1 MPLCIPKYDFLEIH
15 KLMLSDHI
23 RIGCYFEAIN
33 KIIKNDA
40 VVIDFGSG
48 TGILALAAAKAGASK
63 IFAIER
69 SSIAE
74 VSKRIIKSNGFSN
87 KISVIHKNSME
98 IGSIEKADVLVSE
111 WMGVHVLQENMLF
124 DLLDVRDK
132 YLKKG
137 GTLIPNMLSLFIAP
151 INTNSINEREIAK
164 WESPT
169 EGISLKEIGWLSM
182 NDTYICNINA
192 YDLASDGKCVF
203 ILDLHKIQKNQL
215 NKIEM
220 TEEFSFEKPQ
230 RINGICGWFSAQLS
244 DEIVLDTG
252 PHAAAT
258 HWKQTIYPIYPGVD
272 VNTGDTMIAR
282 IVAEPSNGFTHFTW
296 SVSIK
301 GRDPG
306 RKFSTKNNYTLPQEE
321 K

>member
-1 MPLCIPKYDFLEIH
+1 MALCLPDYNALEIH
-15 KLMLSDHI
+15 KMMLTDNI
-23 RIGCYFEAIN
+23 RTASYCKAICQLV
-33 KIIKNDA
+33 KEGM

-48 TGILALAAAKAGASK
+48 AGVFAMVSAKAGAK
-63 IFAIER
+63 KTYAIER
-69 SSIAE
+69 SNIASVSKKIIKDNRLDNRIKILHQDSKYINIAE
-74 VSKRIIKSNGFSN
+74 KV
-87 KISVIHKNSME
+87 
-98 IGSIEKADVLVSE
+98 DLLVSE
-111 WMGVHVLQENMLF
+111 WMGVHVFQENMLF
-124 DLLDVRDK
+124 DLIDVRDK
-132 YLKKG
+132 YLKTTG
-137 GTLIPNMLSLFIAP
+137 LLIPSIVSLFIAP
-151 INTNSINEREIAK
+151 LKTEAINEREIAF
-164 WESPT
+164 WETPL

-182 NDTYICNINA
+182 NDTYIGNINA

-244 DEIVLDTG
+244 EEIVLDTG

-301 GRDPG
+301 GKDPG